1 MIENKAIFEA
11 IQRGYSQF
19 ENANQEEILHYFKEQ
34 EQESLGGHV
43 NNIKGILFEQEYL
56 NKMEDQGVD
65 AYLFEH
71 TNHPNS
77 DMLIDNQE
85 FQLKA
90 TDNVCYINETL
101 ESNPDIPIIATT
113 EVANLINNDM
123 VIDSGISNT
132 VLEESVSEVL
142 FGTSVGIPFG
152 IGLFFGLPF

>member
-19 ENANQEEILHYFKEQ
+19 ENANQDEILDYFKEQ

-56 NKMEDQGVD
+56 NKIEDQGVD

-113 EVANLINNDM
+113 EVANLISNDM

-132 VLEESVSEVL
+132 VLEESVAEVVL
-142 FGTSVGIPFG
+142 GASVGIPFG
-152 IGLFFGLPF
+152 IGLLFGLPF